1 MATTNFLRLTG
12 RAGFACVTS
21 DMSDHSP
28 ETPASLSQEQCH
40 WSFVASRR
48 PHILQ
53 ITNHG
58 IHDWTV
64 TPGLPD
70 TGGQNLFV
78 NQMTASLADHGYRVT
93 IANRGGY
100 PHPLSGRARRGL
112 EYRDSHRRI
121 LLLEDRRP
129 QFVHKETMA
138 PQIPELADF
147 LLRFLAREESW
158 PDLIVSHYWDAAA
171 LGVAL
176 NRQLRDCK
184 EHFWIPHSLGAVKK
198 RNMPPHTWEG
208 LHLHER
214 IETERTLLKD
224 LDGVA
229 ATSSTIRKSLH
240 DDYGCATDLFLPP
253 CVEKDRFRP
262 REVPDEDPV
271 WAFLADHSALSAGEL
286 RRSRIVTEIS
296 RTDRTK
302 CKDLL
307 IRAFATTLEEVNDA
321 VLVLTIDPEARP
333 LADELE
339 GLIND
344 LGISERVIRLGFV
357 RKQLPALYNITQV
370 YCTPSVMEGFGMS
383 VQEAAASGVPAV
395 TSDLV
400 PFAVEYLLG
409 GRVRILEGDE
419 KKPRLREGAGALVVE
434 ANYTEGFARA
444 LARLLSDDERRRAM
458 GDAARDITI
467 PYFTWERMMEE
478 FTAAAGLDPERLSP

>member
-1 MATTNFLRLTG
+1 MATTNFPRLTG
-12 RAGFACVTS
+12 RAVFACVTAN
-21 DMSDHSP
+21 MSDHSS
-28 ETPASLSQEQCH
+28 ETTAARSQEQCH

-48 PHILQ
+48 PHVLQ

-78 NQMTASLADHGYRVT
+78 NQMTASLADLGYRIT

-100 PHPLSGRARRGL
+100 PHPLTGRARRGL
-112 EYRDSHRRI
+112 EYLDPNRRI
-121 LLLEDRRP
+121 LLLEDSHP
-129 QFVHKETMA
+129 QFVRKETMA
-138 PQIPELADF
+138 PRIPELADF
-147 LLRFLAREESW
+147 LLRFLDAEEGW

-176 NRQLRDCK
+176 NGQLRDCK

-198 RNMPPHTWEG
+198 RNMPSRTWEG

-229 ATSSTIRKSLH
+229 ATSNTIRKSLH

-253 CVEKDRFRP
+253 CVENDRFRP
-262 REVPDEDPV
+262 REVPDDDPV
-271 WAFLADHSALSAGEL
+271 WTFLANHSALSAGEL

-307 IRAFATTLEEVNDA
+307 IRAFAATLDEVKDA

-339 GLIND
+339 SLINELD
-344 LGISERVIRLGFV
+344 VSERIIRLGFV
-357 RKQLPALYNITQV
+357 RKQLPALYNITHV

-409 GRVRILEGDE
+409 GQVRVLEGDE
-419 KKPRLREGAGALVVE
+419 KNPRLREGAGALVVE
-434 ANYTEGFARA
+434 ANYTEGFTRA
-444 LARLLSDDERRRAM
+444 LVGLLRDDERRRAM
-458 GDAARDITI
+458 GAAARDITI
-467 PYFTWERMMEE
+467 PHFTWEHMMEK
-478 FTAAAGLDPERLSP
+478 FTAAAGFDPERPGP